1 MMINFFKGIKD
12 TTFIIIIYVA
22 VISLSIYVLEL
33 KIERSEKLLSSINLR
48 LQKCI
53 PNEQE

>member
-1 MMINFFKGIKD
+1 MINFFKGIKD